1 MSVIKNFISKFGSL
15 FMVIMGLLLVQ
26 SCANVPVNYR
36 HAEDIPKPLAIK
48 YFNEQAMD
56 KANDTSAFDHMY
68 GVQADEYGLSK
79 QGGWQAEYQKMR
91 YTYFQNSFGDYVINI
106 GPKDNEMSVYTS
118 RVIDEGKKSMADKLA
133 QTLSSLGVTQTGV
146 TDF

>member
-1 MSVIKNFISKFGSL
+1 MLGTFTVKSVKLLI
-15 FMVIMGLLLVQ
+15 LLLGFLFIQ

-56 KANDTSAFDHMY
+56 KANDTSTFDHMY

-79 QGGWQAEYQKMR
+79 PGGWQADYRSMR
-91 YTYFQNSFGDYVINI
+91 YTYFQNTFGDYVINI
-106 GPKDNEMSVYTS
+106 GPRNSQMKVYTS
-118 RVIDEGKKSMADKLA
+118 RVIPGDKKNLADKLA
-133 QTLSSLGVTQTGV
+133 QTLSSLGLTQSGV